1 MRNYTLVSN
10 KIDVDALKTNSA
22 LASLDITYKEY
33 NAHVVPK
40 RIINLTI
47 DGCRVLVRNINHL
60 LAILNRLNIPKSSS
74 PFDIDELDSGSGEDI
89 GCDSAPV
96 VPPLVLVSREYY
108 ETRVPSGWHIIVNTE
123 GDNDYRALVR
133 DKLYNASSNNTM
145 NYKDFLTRYLNNEF
159 NGSLRYIEV
168 YKLTWSNGAV
178 TYQYYPHDVT
188 TTPFNKEL
196 VDAFE
201 KHNDYL
207 KLGLVSMPHWWRY
220 WYVDPNEIA
229 TMEATGNPMYGRYLN
244 GLGVSNYSAYSKDT
258 KMGYRVFVHIPFP
271 SD

>member
-1 MRNYTLVSN
+1 MRNYTLVDD
-10 KIDVDALKTNSA
+10 KDDVSTLKTNSA
-22 LASLDITYKEY
+22 LASLDSAYKEY
-33 NAHVVPK
+33 NASVIPK

-47 DGCRVLVRNINHL
+47 NGCRVLVRNINHL
-60 LAILNRLNIPKSSS
+60 LAILNKLNIPNSSS
-74 PFDIDELDSGSGEDI
+74 AFGNDELGAGSGGDI

-108 ETRVPSGWHIIVNTE
+108 ETRVPDGWHIIVNTE

-196 VDAFE
+196 VQAFE

-207 KLGLVSMPHWWRY
+207 KLGLVSMPHWWHY

>member
-1 MRNYTLVSN
+1 MRNYTLVDN
-10 KIDVDALKTNSA
+10 KGDVSTLKTNSA
-22 LASLDITYKEY
+22 LSSLDSTYKEY
-33 NAHVVPK
+33 DAAVVPK

-47 DGCRVLVRNINHL
+47 NGCRVLVRNINHL
-60 LAILNRLNIPKSSS
+60 LAILNKLNIPKSLSTLGAS
-74 PFDIDELDSGSGEDI
+74 ELDSGSGEDI

-96 VPPLVLVSREYY
+96 VPPLILVSREYY

-133 DKLYNASSNNTM
+133 DKLYSASSNSVM
-145 NYKDFLTRYLNNEF
+145 NYKEFLTRYVNGEF

-168 YKLTWSNGAV
+168 YKLTWSNGSV

-188 TTPFNKEL
+188 TIPFNKEL
-196 VDAFE
+196 VMAFE

-207 KLGLVSMPHWWRY
+207 KLGLESMPHWWKY
-220 WYVDPNEIA
+220 WYVDPNEI
-229 TMEATGNPMYGRYLN
+229 TNMEAMGNPIYGHWLD
-244 GLGVSNYSAYSKDT
+244 GQGVSHYASYSKNT

>member
-1 MRNYTLVSN
+1 MRNYTLVDD
-10 KIDVDALKTNSA
+10 KDDVSTLKTNSA
-22 LASLDITYKEY
+22 LASLDSAYKEY
-33 NAHVVPK
+33 DAAVVPK

-47 DGCRVLVRNINHL
+47 NGCRVLVRNINHL
-60 LAILNRLNIPKSSS
+60 LAVLNKLNIPKSLSS
-74 PFDIDELDSGSGEDI
+74 LGTSELDSGSGGDI

-108 ETRVPSGWHIIVNTE
+108 ETRVPNGWHIIVNTE
-123 GDNDYRALVR
+123 GDNDYRAIVR
-133 DKLYNASSNNTM
+133 DKLYNASSNSTM
-145 NYKDFLTRYLNNEF
+145 NYKDFLLRYVNGEF

-188 TTPFNKEL
+188 TIPFNLEL
-196 VDAFE
+196 VQAFA

-207 KLGLVSMPHWWRY
+207 KLGLISMPHWWQY
-220 WYVDPNEIA
+220 WFVDPNEIVNI
-229 TMEATGNPMYGRYLN
+229 EAMGNPSYYHWLDAMGI
-244 GLGVSNYSAYSKDT
+244 SNYSQYNKNT